1 MNVAAASSD
10 AARRRLSDL
19 IEEGGK
25 LDAAPRTTVMGFL
38 GYIEDDQA
46 LYRWLAGAKHL
57 LEVTLGRDSDVYAL
71 FEQTVGAGL
80 TAERLRQAVGVL
92 RGLADEWD
100 AGLLRNRELLV
111 SADLFEDSLELAE
124 YLLDKGYKDPAAV
137 VVGAVLESALRKM
150 RQLRSIPL
158 GGRETLEPLNVALAK
173 HDPPAYNAAMFK
185 QITAWGNIRN
195 DAAHG
200 RWDQYNAQQVN
211 LTLQGV
217 RNFIATQL
225 S

>member
-1 MNVAAASSD
+1 MNPLPAGSD
-10 AARRRLSDL
+10 LARRRLEAL
-19 IEEGGK
+19 IEEGEK
-25 LDAAPRTTVMGFL
+25 LDSGPKSISWDGL
-38 GYIEDDQA
+38 HYIEDEQA
-46 LYRWLAGAKHL
+46 LCRWPASAKHL
-57 LEVTLGRDSDVYAL
+57 VEVTLDRDSNVYAL
-71 FEQTVGAGL
+71 FEQTVGASL

-92 RGLADEWD
+92 RGLADEWN

-150 RQLRSIPL
+150 CRLRSIPL

-200 RWDQYNAQQVN
+200 RWDEYNAQQAN
-211 LTLQGV
+211 LMLQGV